1 MRTAAA
7 QDLTIDSLWRQF
19 QRSRLLA
26 RRRNSSTQRR
36 ITTDCWLDVCT
47 IPRSSA
53 RSISRATHWSLR
65 LSSATNFECTCAG
78 VRSDARGKERP
89 RIWSEDEEGE
99 HGCKRRQR
107 FADLPGEV
115 SQAWVARRRAPCR
128 HCTAMQREATP
139 SGLLRDASAA
149 LRGGGADGT
158 AAGEGAAGA
167 EVRKGSRQRPASS
180 NSKEFSRR
188 RPDHVALNAA
198 GRHPAHTKQR
208 LDVGRA
214 PDGSPP
220 VADGADVLCR
230 AEVSTTSMPE
240 GPTGN
245 PPASRSE
252 LAGAETDTATA
263 SRLHAEF

>member
-1 MRTAAA
+1 MLRNHKWCAHMSTRAHTPTELAQCFTESFGLNSQCNTHSFFPIKTSSKMRTAAA

-139 SGLLRDASAA
+139 SGLLRDASARA
-149 LRGGGADGT
+149 
-158 AAGEGAAGA
+158 
-167 EVRKGSRQRPASS
+167 P
-180 NSKEFSRR
+180 RR
-188 RPDHVALNAA
+188 R
-198 GRHPAHTKQR
+198 
-208 LDVGRA
+208 
-214 PDGSPP
+214 S
-220 VADGADVLCR
+220 
-230 AEVSTTSMPE
+230 
-240 GPTGN
+240 
-245 PPASRSE
+245 
-252 LAGAETDTATA
+252 
-263 SRLHAEF
+263 